1 MTKHLLKIFFP
12 ISPHFPPIETIKK
25 MKESSNVKIH
35 NEMERGIVRSMGFL
49 QVWVTCKLSL
59 VPSGIKEHLPPGLVQ
74 GTDIWIALSFQGVCV
89 QNSSMEQLLK
99 RLHVCY
105 FCGLSE
111 RSLFKMFSFN
121 DNVPLFLLLLFV
133 SFMSVPPPQYHCLS
147 LSCEVSCCSGAMGLG
162 RCYGF
167 V

>member
-1 MTKHLLKIFFP
+1 M
-12 ISPHFPPIETIKK
+12 
-25 MKESSNVKIH
+25 
-35 NEMERGIVRSMGFL
+35 
-49 QVWVTCKLSL
+49 
-59 VPSGIKEHLPPGLVQ
+59 
-74 GTDIWIALSFQGVCV
+74 
-89 QNSSMEQLLK
+89 QNSRMEQLLK

-111 RSLFKMFSFN
+111 RSLFKMFPFN

-162 RCYGF
+162 RCYRF

>member
-1 MTKHLLKIFFP
+1 MKKRWRKHQMLKIH
-12 ISPHFPPIETIKK
+12 I
-25 MKESSNVKIH
+25 
-35 NEMERGIVRSMGFL
+35 EMERGIVRSMGFL
-49 QVWVTCKLSL
+49 QVWGTCKLSL
-59 VPSGIKEHLPPGLVQ
+59 VPSGIKECLPLGFVQ

-105 FCGLSE
+105 FCVLSE

-133 SFMSVPPPQYHCLS
+133 SFMSFLPSQYHCLS
-147 LSCEVSCCSGAMGLG
+147 LSCEVSCCSGAIGLG
-162 RCYGF
+162 RCYRF
-167 V
+167 VWLLTALVVHL